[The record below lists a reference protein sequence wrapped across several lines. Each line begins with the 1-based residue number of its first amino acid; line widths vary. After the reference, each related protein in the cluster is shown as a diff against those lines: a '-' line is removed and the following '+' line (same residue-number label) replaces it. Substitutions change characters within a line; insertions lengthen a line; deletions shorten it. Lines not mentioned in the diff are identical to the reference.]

1 MVIFH
6 SLKRASL
13 WVAAAAVMAI
23 PVVATSCA
31 DSPEPPISSEKEGLV
46 NLRLKVNINNPAPAA
61 SASRAFDNYQ
71 VPIDYEDAATVYEG
85 INTLRIILVDP
96 NGVVEGN
103 KTLTFSDKIPDGTP
117 YGEFR
122 FTVKGG
128 ENKRVYAI
136 ANEASIVTNDPAAP
150 APDFTA
156 YLPGTTLTPAMA
168 EAMIIST
175 PTNLFI
181 DNTGTDK
188 KYLPL
193 SEFFDVY
200 INEAVAGSDNIQEET
215 LFVNRAAVKWAFAT
229 EWVGNEASQLYGLHL
244 TEITVTGLASA
255 QYLFPNSTTY
265 DPGKYTDALTV
276 NASTKKVVTAY
287 KCPPLSQYNDTTSY
301 TFTPDNFGLNYG
313 GTGLATTYAPE
324 LYFHESP
331 IPNDGIYRISA
342 KGYLTGDDESTA
354 TPLEFG
360 PVALPNLPSLPRNTF
375 VVVNFQFT
383 PYTLNLEVTLVPYIG
398 VWLDPIFGLDT
409 TKPDPDKE
417 ETE

>member
-1 MVIFH
+1 
-6 SLKRASL
+6 
-13 WVAAAAVMAI
+13 MAL

-31 DSPEPPISSEKEGLV
+31 DSPEPPLSSEKEGLV

-61 SASRAFDNYQ
+61 SASRATYPYGEYPSGYPYGF
-71 VPIDYEDAATVYEG
+71 EDVATVYEG

-103 KTLTFSDKIPDGTP
+103 KTMTFSDKIPDSTSS
-117 YGEFR
+117 YGEFH

-128 ENKRVYAI
+128 EKKRVYAI
-136 ANEASIVTNDPAAP
+136 ANEASIVSDDPAAP
-150 APDFTA
+150 APDFTS

-181 DNTGTDK
+181 DNTGSDK
-188 KYLPL
+188 KYIPL

-200 INEAVAGSDNIQEET
+200 VNEPVAGSDNTQSET

-229 EWVGNEASQLYGLHL
+229 EWVGDAASQLHGLHL

-276 NASTKKVVTAY
+276 NSSTRKVVTAY
-287 KCPPLSQYNDTTSY
+287 ECPPLSQYNDTTSY
-301 TFTPDNFGLNYG
+301 TFTPDNFGLNFG
-313 GTGLATTYAPE
+313 DTKFATTYAPE